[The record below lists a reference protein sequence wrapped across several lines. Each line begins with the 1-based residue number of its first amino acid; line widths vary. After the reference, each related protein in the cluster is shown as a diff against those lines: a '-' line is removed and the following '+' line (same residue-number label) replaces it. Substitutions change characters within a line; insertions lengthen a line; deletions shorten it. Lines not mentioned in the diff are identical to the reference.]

1 METQTLILLSN
12 LPRPWQLVCG
22 SQTEHPVPMA
32 SSPYAIIK
40 REDLCSCGIIAQHYF
55 LHENMIRCSLPNNE
69 VTLYY
74 VHNKI
79 LLDFHVK
86 GEEKLDHTSIEL
98 LLEPPQTAI
107 KDLQVIQG
115 KFPKVLVRQTLKNTP
130 VELSTAIK
138 VIDTD
143 QKYYEIKEAL
153 AQAEQT
159 VDNWLKRAD
168 YLNTIY
174 LVFALVANLIL
185 LLLTIAIILGYK
197 HRKKLAL
204 MIVT

>member
-1 METQTLILLSN
+1 MSN
-12 LPRPWQLVCG
+12 LPRPWQLICG

-55 LHENMIRCSLPNNE
+55 LHENMIRCSLPNHE

-86 GEEKLDHTSIEL
+86 GEEKLDHTSINL
-98 LLEPPQTAI
+98 LLEPPQTSI
-107 KDLQVIQG
+107 KNLQVIQG
-115 KFPKVLVRQTLKNTP
+115 KFPKVLVHQALKDTL
-130 VELSTAIK
+130 VELPTAIEA
-138 VIDTD
+138 IDKD
-143 QKYYEIKEAL
+143 QKYYETQEAL
-153 AQAEQT
+153 AQSKQT
-159 VDNWLKRAD
+159 VDDWVKRAD
-168 YLNTIY
+168 YLNTIS

-185 LLLTIAIILGYK
+185 ILLMIAIILGYK
-197 HRKKLAL
+197 YRKKLAL
-204 MIVT
+204 MIVTLSQLNH

>member
-32 SSPYAIIK
+32 SLPYAIIK

-55 LHENMIRCSLPNNE
+55 LHENMIRCSLPDNE

-86 GEEKLDHTSIEL
+86 GEEKLDHASIKL
-98 LLEPPQTAI
+98 LLEPPQTSI

-130 VELSTAIK
+130 VELPTAIE

-143 QKYYEIKEAL
+143 QKYYETQEAQ
-153 AQAEQT
+153 AQAEQR
-159 VDNWLKRAD
+159 VDDWLKRAD
-168 YLNTIY
+168 YLNTKS

-185 LLLTIAIILGYK
+185 LLLTIAIVLGYRY
-197 HRKKLAL
+197 RKKLATI
-204 MIVT
+204 IVT